1 MTKSTRQSILISYM
15 IGLPIGLLFVAAVIF
30 LPPVLLGE
38 GELTFSMLVSYG
50 KAILGLV
57 ISFVFVLWFAA
68 ILAEKSI
75 RKGSSVLMTSFK
87 YSFLVNLVIWLVFSI
102 VASFNEKNIFGLL
115 LPFIAFICCTVF
127 TTLTAGFLIARQIK
141 LIVLRS
147 SNE

>member
-38 GELTFSMLVSYG
+38 EELTFSMLVSYG

-57 ISFVFVLWFAA
+57 ISFVVVLWFAA

-87 YSFLVNLVIWLVFSI
+87 YSFLVNLVIWVVFSI
-102 VASFNEKNIFGLL
+102 VASFNGKNVFGLL

-127 TTLTAGFLIARQIK
+127 TTLTVGFLIARQIK